1 MRTKKSLLNIGSN
14 FFIMLSKS
22 ILAFILRTIF
32 IKILGEDYLGVN
44 GLLTNVLSMLS
55 LAELG
60 VSAAINFSLY
70 KPLAENDNERISTL
84 MSFYRKAYSIIGAVV
99 FVLGIV
105 LMFFLK
111 YIIKDYESIQN
122 LNIIYLLYLLNTVST
137 YFISYKETLITAD
150 QKNYKLT
157 KINFIS
163 ILVLYLLQIILLVV
177 TRNYIVYLV
186 TQYLVTLIQRV
197 ATNIYISKEYSYI
210 SFKSK
215 EKLNPEDKNTII
227 TNIKAMFLHKIGD
240 YCINGTDNIII
251 SSFISIGLVGIYSN
265 YVNLITILTSF
276 ISVIY
281 GGVTASI
288 GNLIATENEEK
299 RIGVFK
305 KLNFVGFIIYGLCSV
320 CFLNLFNPFI
330 ELWIGQKYLLSFGTV
345 VLIVL
350 NFYITGARVPIT
362 TMKSAAGLYKQ
373 DRYTP
378 LLQSLI
384 NLVISIALV
393 KPLGIAGVLLGTLIS
408 SIAIPLWQ
416 RPYIIYKYIFK
427 KSSKE
432 YFILF
437 FKYLFTI
444 LFISIITYFACEVV
458 TFSIPTINL
467 IVKFLLCIAVYI
479 VVIYILYRNTE
490 EYNYILSLIKKGFK
504 KALKRG
510 VN

>member
-467 IVKFLLCIAVYI
+467 IVKFIFIYIFTLYCCIYCRYIYI
-479 VVIYILYRNTE
+479 V
-490 EYNYILSLIKKGFK
+490 
-504 KALKRG
+504 
-510 VN
+510 